1 MKSFDIYL
9 VASKGLR
16 SEVEFLNIIEASLK
30 AGLGILQLREKK
42 LSSLEFYNLALKVKR
57 LCDVYNT
64 PFVVND
70 RIDIAMSVNASGV
83 HIGQE
88 DIPLKKARELL
99 GNDKIIGISINHKN
113 ELKNIKEADYIG
125 VGAVF
130 ATPSKKDCV
139 VLGVDGLKEIANL
152 SPLPVVAIGGID
164 ENNVILLRNCKI
176 KGVAVIRAIMDSKN
190 PFLSTLNL
198 KKIFSEFSK

>member
-1 MKSFDIYL
+1 MKSFDVYL

-42 LSSLEFYNLALKVKR
+42 LSSLEFYNLALKVKK
-57 LCDVYNT
+57 LCDAYNT
-64 PFVVND
+64 PFIVND
-70 RIDIAMSVNASGV
+70 RIDIAMGVNASGV

-99 GNDKIIGISINHKN
+99 GSDKIIGISINHKN

-125 VGAVF
+125 VGAIF

-139 VLGVDGLKEIANL
+139 ILGVDGLKEIANL

-164 ENNVILLRNCKI
+164 ENNVFLLKDCKI
-176 KGVAVIRAIMDSKN
+176 QGIAVIRAIMDSSN
-190 PFLSTLNL
+190 PFLSTTNL
-198 KKIFSEFSK
+198 KKIFAEFDK